1 MLAYKGFDKGLICR
15 DYQFN
20 PGLNVTEKANCAK
33 NGFHCAENPLDC
45 FNYYPNIKNSEY
57 YIVDAGGDI
66 DEDERDSK
74 ISCTHLTILKRLTLK
89 DLLLHS
95 LAYIND
101 HPFRA
106 NSSQVER
113 EIGKS
118 RNGYVI
124 VRGKD
129 PVASG
134 EKGDYLCLAKEEPNS
149 KKIIQIALVKVD
161 GKRIMPNRL
170 YNVNLEESE
179 KTEYDKKR
187 VA

>member
-113 EIGKS
+113 
-118 RNGYVI
+118 
-124 VRGKD
+124 
-129 PVASG
+129 
-134 EKGDYLCLAKEEPNS
+134 
-149 KKIIQIALVKVD
+149 
-161 GKRIMPNRL
+161 
-170 YNVNLEESE
+170 
-179 KTEYDKKR
+179 
-187 VA
+187 

>member
-74 ISCTHLTILKRLTLK
+74 ISCTHLTILTVTFSRIYKR
-89 DLLLHS
+89 S
-95 LAYIND
+95 PI
-101 HPFRA
+101 
-106 NSSQVER
+106 Q
-113 EIGKS
+113 GKQQPS
-118 RNGYVI
+118 
-124 VRGKD
+124 GK
-129 PVASG
+129 G
-134 EKGDYLCLAKEEPNS
+134 NR
-149 KKIIQIALVKVD
+149 QI
-161 GKRIMPNRL
+161 P
-170 YNVNLEESE
+170 
-179 KTEYDKKR
+179 
-187 VA
+187 

>member
-1 MLAYKGFDKGLICR
+1 MD
-15 DYQFN
+15 
-20 PGLNVTEKANCAK
+20 
-33 NGFHCAENPLDC
+33 
-45 FNYYPNIKNSEY
+45 
-57 YIVDAGGDI
+57 
-66 DEDERDSK
+66 
-74 ISCTHLTILKRLTLK
+74 
-89 DLLLHS
+89 
-95 LAYIND
+95 
-101 HPFRA
+101 
-106 NSSQVER
+106 R

-134 EKGDYLCLAKEEPNS
+134 EKGDYLYFAKEEPNS

-170 YNVNLEESE
+170 YNVNSEESE